1 VGKWRKSVPTTLSAN
16 PVCTNRGWP
25 KPGNGHGHTAS
36 IVVRDVNG
44 VHMAK
49 GSNLFTNTKE
59 RTVREALRNPI
70 DVLSSLTEN
79 AKNESYRFQRLYRN
93 LYNPEFYWLAY
104 KNTYANTGS
113 MTAGSDGTTIDGMS
127 DERIA
132 GIIESLRSRNYQPKP
147 ARGEYIAKKN
157 SNKKRPLGI
166 QSGNDKL
173 VQEVVKMIL
182 ESIYEP
188 VFLNTSHGFR
198 PNKSCQTALQR
209 IQNTFTGAN
218 WFVEGDIHACFD
230 SFNHHTV
237 IALLRKRIEDEAFLQ
252 LIWKFLKA
260 GYLEQ
265 WTYHRT
271 YSGVPQGSGV
281 SPVLANVYLHELDK
295 FMEEYAQSFNCG
307 KKKRINPEYNKAMK
321 RASYYRRTG
330 REKWVDLSAEERKAR
345 KRNLKVLEDTERQ
358 ITPALPMD
366 ESFKKIQYVR
376 YADDFIIGVIGS
388 KADAEQIKN
397 DVGRFLKDRLD
408 LEMSETK
415 TKITHTGDKA
425 RFLGY
430 DITVSRSQELRKSAG
445 GYKLRSNAGVV
456 KLLVP
461 REKWVGKLLEYSA
474 IKIKINENGKERFV
488 ALHRGKLVNKS
499 DIEILATYNAEV
511 RGLYNY
517 YAIANDASKIGRFG
531 NVMKYSMYKTFACK
545 YKTNVHEIKRRYC
558 VGDLFTVA
566 YDTKAGRKTTTFY
579 RDGYKRKETATKF
592 DNVSELPEYSKYTK
606 TNTLKQRV
614 ERHTCELCGKDC
626 RNLEI
631 HQVKKLKDLKGSSEW
646 VLLMRKRRRKTLV
659 VCPDCHKMI
668 HS

>member
-1 VGKWRKSVPTTLSAN
+1 
-16 PVCTNRGWP
+16 
-25 KPGNGHGHTAS
+25 
-36 IVVRDVNG
+36 
-44 VHMAK
+44 M
-49 GSNLFTNTKE
+49 
-59 RTVREALRNPI
+59 RNPTE
-70 DVLSSLTEN
+70 VLKSLTE
-79 AKNESYRFQRLYRN
+79 KSKCESYRFQRLYRN

-104 KNTYANTGS
+104 KNIYANKGS
-113 MTAGSDGTTIDGMS
+113 MTAGADGTTIDGMS
-127 DERIA
+127 NERIN
-132 GIIESLRSRNYQPKP
+132 GIIASLRDRSYRPRP
-147 ARGEYIAKKN
+147 AKRVYIAKKN

-188 VFLNTSHGFR
+188 VFSNKSHGFR
-198 PNKSCQTALQR
+198 PNRSCQTALMQ
-209 IQNTFTGAN
+209 IQKTFTGTN

-230 SFNHHTV
+230 SFDHHV
-237 IALLRKRIEDEAFLQ
+237 IVEILKKRIDDEMFIQ

-260 GYLEQ
+260 GYMEQ
-265 WTYHRT
+265 WEYERT

-281 SPVLANVYLHELDK
+281 SPVLCNIYLNELDK
-295 FMEEYAQSFNCG
+295 FMEKYAIDFNTKAPRKRLSPAYKTSVTRAYEYRKEG
-307 KKKRINPEYNKAMK
+307 KQLWEQ
-321 RASYYRRTG
+321 
-330 REKWVDLSAEERKAR
+330 LSPEERKIRSRRLRELERAEKSMTPTVPLDANY
-345 KRNLKVLEDTERQ
+345 KR
-358 ITPALPMD
+358 
-366 ESFKKIQYVR
+366 IQYTR
-376 YADDFIIGVIGS
+376 YADDFLIGVIGS
-388 KADAEQIKN
+388 KEDAEQVKR
-397 DVGRFLKDRLD
+397 DVKAFLQDALK
-408 LEMSETK
+408 LEMSDAK
-415 TKITHTGDKA
+415 TKVTHTGDRA

-430 DITVSRSQELRKSAG
+430 DITVSRSQNMK
-445 GYKLRSNAGVV
+445 KLANGRIQRCQTGVV

-461 REKWVGKLLEYSA
+461 REKWVGKLLEYQA

-517 YAIANDASKIGRFG
+517 YSIANDAFKIGRFG

-558 VGDLFTVA
+558 VGGLFTVE

-592 DNVSELPEYSKYTK
+592 DNVSELPDYSKYTK

-631 HQVKKLKDLKGSSEW
+631 HQVKKLKDLKGNADW
-646 VLLMRKRRRKTLV
+646 VILMRRRRRKTLV
-659 VCPDCHKMI
+659 VCPDCHKTI

>member
-1 VGKWRKSVPTTLSAN
+1 
-16 PVCTNRGWP
+16 
-25 KPGNGHGHTAS
+25 
-36 IVVRDVNG
+36 
-44 VHMAK
+44 MAK
-49 GSNLFTNTKE
+49 GSSLFTNTKE

-70 DVLSSLTEN
+70 EVLRNLTEKS
-79 AKNESYRFQRLYRN
+79 KNESYRFQRLYRN

-104 KNTYANTGS
+104 KNIYANTGS

-132 GIIESLRSRNYQPKP
+132 GIIESLRDRSYQPKP
-147 ARGEYIAKKN
+147 ARREYIAKKN

-188 VFLNTSHGFR
+188 VFKKTSHGFR
-198 PNKSCQTALQR
+198 PNRSCQTALQQ
-209 IQNTFTGAN
+209 IQKTFTGAN

-230 SFNHHTV
+230 SFNHHKV
-237 IALLRKRIEDEAFLQ
+237 VSLLEKRIEDEAFLQ

-260 GYLEQ
+260 GYMEQ
-265 WTYHRT
+265 WTYNRT

-281 SPVLANVYLHELDK
+281 SPVLANIYLHELDK
-295 FMEEYAQSFNCG
+295 FIEEYAQGFIRG
-307 KKKRINPEYNKAMK
+307 EKKQVNPEYRKILK

-330 REKWVDLSAEERKAR
+330 KEKWSDLSLEERQERAK
-345 KRNLKVLEDTERQ
+345 NLKMLEALERQ
-358 ITPALPMD
+358 ITPSYPLD
-366 ESFKKIQYVR
+366 DNFKRIQYVR
-376 YADDFIIGVIGS
+376 YADDFLIGVIGS
-388 KADAEQIKN
+388 KADAEKVKAA
-397 DVGRFLKDRLD
+397 VGEFLRKELD
-408 LEMSETK
+408 LEMSEVK
-415 TKITHTGDKA
+415 TKVTHTGERA

-430 DITVSRSQELRKSAG
+430 DITVSRSQDLKESTR
-445 GYKLRSNAGVV
+445 GYKIRSNTGVV

-461 REKWVGKLLEYSA
+461 REKWVSKLLEYQA
-474 IKIKINENGKERFV
+474 MKIKINENGKERFV
-488 ALHRGKLVNKS
+488 ALHRGNLVNQS
-499 DIEILATYNAEV
+499 DIEILTRYNAEV

-517 YAIANDASKIGRFG
+517 YSIANDSYKIGRYA

-558 VGDLFTVA
+558 VGDLFTIA
-566 YDTKAGRKTTTFY
+566 YPTKTGWKSTTFY
-579 RDGYKRKETATKF
+579 RDGFKRKEVATKF
-592 DNVSELPEYSKYTK
+592 DNVSELPQNSNYVRT
-606 TNTLKQRV
+606 TTLQQRV

-631 HQVKKLKDLKGSSEW
+631 HQVKKLKDLKGNTPWEI
-646 VLLMRKRRRKTLV
+646 LMRQRRRKTLV
-659 VCPDCHKMI
+659 ICPECHKQI

>member
-1 VGKWRKSVPTTLSAN
+1 MTFTWRRRAAYSLI
-16 PVCTNRGWP
+16 R
-25 KPGNGHGHTAS
+25 
-36 IVVRDVNG
+36 I
-44 VHMAK
+44 
-49 GSNLFTNTKE
+49 E

-70 DVLSSLTEN
+70 EVLRSLTEMS
-79 AKNESYRFQRLYRN
+79 KNESYRFQRLYRN

-104 KNTYANTGS
+104 KNIYANTGS
-113 MTAGSDGTTIDGMS
+113 MTAGSDGTAIDGMS

-132 GIIESLRSRNYQPKP
+132 KIIESLRDRSYQPKP
-147 ARGEYIAKKN
+147 ARREYIAKKN

-166 QSGNDKL
+166 QSGDDKL

-188 VFLNTSHGFR
+188 VFKKTSHGFR
-198 PNKSCQTALQR
+198 PNKSCQTALQQ
-209 IQNTFTGAN
+209 IQKTFTGTN

-230 SFNHHTV
+230 SFNHHTI
-237 IALLRKRIEDEAFLQ
+237 IALLRKRIDDEAFLQ

-260 GYLEQ
+260 GYMEQ
-265 WTYHRT
+265 WTYNRT

-295 FMEEYAQSFNCG
+295 FMEDYAQTFNQG
-307 KKKRINPEYNKAMK
+307 IKKQTNPEYNKALK
-321 RASYYRRTG
+321 KASYYRRTG
-330 REKWVDLSAEERKAR
+330 RAKWTDLSPEERKER
-345 KRNLKVLEDTERQ
+345 TDTLKKLEAAQRQ
-358 ITPALPMD
+358 ITPTMPLD
-366 ESFKKIQYVR
+366 KSFRKIQYVR

-388 KADAEQIKN
+388 KADAEQVKS
-397 DVGRFLKDRLD
+397 DVGRFLKDILD
-408 LEMSETK
+408 LEMSEAK
-415 TKITHTGDKA
+415 TKVTHTGDRA

-430 DITVSRSQELRKSAG
+430 DITVSRSQDLKKSVS
-445 GYKLRSNAGVV
+445 GYKIRSNTGVV

-461 REKWVGKLLEYSA
+461 REKWVGKLLEYKA

-488 ALHRGKLVNKS
+488 ALHRGKLVNQS
-499 DIEILATYNAEV
+499 DIEILARYNAEV

-517 YAIANDASKIGRFG
+517 YSIANDSYKIGRFA
-531 NVMKYSMYKTFACK
+531 NLMKYSMYKTFACK

-566 YDTKAGRKTTTFY
+566 YDTKTGRKTTTFY
-579 RDGYKRKETATKF
+579 KDGFKRKEMATKF
-592 DNVSELPEYSKYTK
+592 DNVSELPQYSKYTK

-614 ERHTCELCGKDC
+614 ERHTCELCNKDC

-631 HQVKKLKDLKGSSEW
+631 HQVKKLKDLKGSAEW
-646 VLLMRKRRRKTLV
+646 VLLMRKKRRKTLV
-659 VCPDCHKMI
+659 VCPECHKLI

>member
-1 VGKWRKSVPTTLSAN
+1 MTFTWR
-16 PVCTNRGWP
+16 RG
-25 KPGNGHGHTAS
+25 AAYLL
-36 IVVRDVNG
+36 IRY
-44 VHMAK
+44 
-49 GSNLFTNTKE
+49 E

-70 DVLSSLTEN
+70 QVLSSLTEKS
-79 AKNESYRFQRLYRN
+79 KNESYRFQRLYRN

-104 KNTYANTGS
+104 KNIYANTGS
-113 MTAGSDGTTIDGMS
+113 MTAGADGTTIDGMS
-127 DERIA
+127 DERIQR
-132 GIIESLRSRNYQPKP
+132 IIESMRDKSYLPKP
-147 ARGEYIAKKN
+147 ARREYIAKKN

-188 VFLNTSHGFR
+188 VFKKTSHGFR
-198 PNKSCQTALQR
+198 PNKSCQTALYQ
-209 IQNTFTGAN
+209 IQKTFTGTN

-230 SFNHHTV
+230 SFNHHT
-237 IALLRKRIEDEAFLQ
+237 IIRLLRKRIDDEMFLQ

-260 GYLEQ
+260 GYMEQ
-265 WTYHRT
+265 WTYNRT

-295 FMEEYAQSFNCG
+295 FMEEYAQKYNRG
-307 KKKRINPEYNKAMK
+307 KKKQMNSDYNKVVK
-321 RASYYRRTG
+321 KASYYRCMG
-330 REKWVDLSAEERKAR
+330 KKKWADLSPEERWERNKHLKTLEKQAR
-345 KRNLKVLEDTERQ
+345 QLTPTEPLDETYKR
-358 ITPALPMD
+358 
-366 ESFKKIQYVR
+366 IQYAR

-388 KADAEQIKN
+388 KADAEQIKA
-397 DVGRFLKDRLD
+397 DVGRFLREELD

-415 TKITHTGDKA
+415 TKVTHTGDRA

-430 DITVSRSQELRKSAG
+430 DITVSRSQDLKKSAG
-445 GYKLRSNAGVV
+445 GYKIRSNAGVV

-461 REKWVGKLLEYSA
+461 REKWVGKLLEYHA

-488 ALHRGKLVNKS
+488 ALHRGKLVNQS
-499 DIEILATYNAEV
+499 DIEILARYNAEV

-517 YAIANDASKIGRFG
+517 YAIANDSFKIGRFA
-531 NVMKYSMYKTFACK
+531 NLMKYSMYKTFACK
-545 YKTNVHEIKRRYC
+545 YKTNVHEIKRKYC
-558 VGDLFTVA
+558 VGGLFTIA
-566 YDTKAGRKTTTFY
+566 YDTRAGRKTTTFY
-579 RDGYKRKETATKF
+579 RDGFKRKESATKF
-592 DNVSELPEYSKYTK
+592 DNVSELPQFSKYAK

-631 HQVKKLKDLKGSSEW
+631 HQVKKLKDLKGNAEW

-659 VCPDCHKMI
+659 VCLECHKLI

>member
-1 VGKWRKSVPTTLSAN
+1 
-16 PVCTNRGWP
+16 
-25 KPGNGHGHTAS
+25 
-36 IVVRDVNG
+36 
-44 VHMAK
+44 M
-49 GSNLFTNTKE
+49 
-59 RTVREALRNPI
+59 RNPI
-70 DVLSSLTEN
+70 EVLSSLTEKS
-79 AKNESYRFQRLYRN
+79 KNESYRFKRLYRN

-104 KNTYANTGS
+104 KNIYANTGS

-127 DERIA
+127 NERIA
-132 GIIESLRSRNYQPKP
+132 GIIETLRDKSYMPKP
-147 ARGEYIAKKN
+147 ARREYIAKKN

-188 VFLNTSHGFR
+188 VFRKTSHGFR
-198 PNKSCQTALQR
+198 PNKSCQTALMQ
-209 IQNTFTGAN
+209 IQNTFTGTN

-237 IALLRKRIEDEAFLQ
+237 ISLLRKRIEDETFLQ

-260 GYLEQ
+260 GYMEQ
-265 WTYHRT
+265 WTYNRT

-295 FMEEYAQSFNCG
+295 FMEDYAQTFNCG
-307 KKKRINPEYNKAMK
+307 KKKQLNPEYNKVIK
-321 RASYYRRTG
+321 KASYYRCMG
-330 REKWVDLSAEERKAR
+330 RKKWMDLTQEERKEWSKNVKTLEKMGKQLTPSVPLDKSY
-345 KRNLKVLEDTERQ
+345 KR
-358 ITPALPMD
+358 
-366 ESFKKIQYVR
+366 IQYTR
-376 YADDFIIGVIGS
+376 YADDFIVGVIGS
-388 KADAEQIKN
+388 KADAEQIKT
-397 DVGRFLKDRLD
+397 DIGKFLKDKLD

-415 TKITHTGDKA
+415 TKVTHTGDRA

-430 DITVSRSQELRKSAG
+430 DITISRSQDLKKSIS
-445 GYKLRSNAGVV
+445 GYKIRSHAGTV
-456 KLLVP
+456 KLFVP
-461 REKWVGKLLEYSA
+461 REKWVGKLLEYKA

-488 ALHRGKLVNKS
+488 ALHRGKLVNQR
-499 DIEILATYNAEV
+499 DIEILARYNAEV

-517 YAIANDASKIGRFG
+517 YSIANDSYKIGRFA
-531 NVMKYSMYKTFACK
+531 NLMKYSMYKTFACK

-566 YDTKAGRKTTTFY
+566 YETRAGRKTTTFY
-579 RDGYKRKETATKF
+579 RDGFKRKEKATKF
-592 DNVSELPEYSKYTK
+592 DNVSELPQFSKYAK

-614 ERHTCELCGKDC
+614 ERHACELCNKDC

-631 HQVKKLKDLKGSSEW
+631 HQVKKLKDLKGNAEW

-659 VCPDCHKMI
+659 VCPDCHARI
-668 HS
+668 HSEDTANTISGKPYTSKGVRTVWEGGDASPEKDEPNLTS